1 MQDWDPMILNKKTK
15 PDKSKDGGS
24 SNTVKYS
31 DEAHRLRKIE
41 NNDEVQPI
49 AKVSHNLKLE
59 IQKARTAKKLSQKQL
74 ANLINQQESVVKD
87 YESGKAIPD
96 NNVINKLSK
105 ALGVKLKK

>member
-1 MQDWDPMILNKKTK
+1 MQEWDPMILNKKTK
-15 PDKSKDGGS
+15 SDKSKDASS

-41 NNDEVQPI
+41 NNDEAQPI
-49 AKVSHNLKLE
+49 AKVSHNLRLE

-96 NNVINKLSK
+96 NNIINKLSK